1 MIAHLAACSAVAVV
15 AVAATLLLRGQR
27 AAWRH
32 AILFVAL
39 MRFAVPTEW
48 LSEVGR
54 GMVKVAPARL
64 GALEGLGWLLTGP
77 GGRTTPRIRGVGRPA
92 GLPYEAIWMI
102 GVGVCLAL
110 WTRRARRRIPAV
122 RAASGFEAAVFARAA
137 GAVAA
142 ELRIV
147 AGDLAPGAWGFLR
160 PVVLLPD
167 GLSAELTGAELE
179 AVLAHEVAHAQRRDN
194 LLAAM
199 AHAVVCVFWFH
210 PLVWWMERRMLAER
224 ETACDELVL
233 SQGTPARDYATGI
246 LKVCRM
252 SFAGAAGYAGVNGS
266 NLKLRMEHI
275 MSVDLNRTSSRAAR
289 ALLAVLLALVAMVPA
304 CGGYL
309 QAQQQQQQVPPPMAR
324 RTPEVVEMVP
334 DSPAARTSP
343 QADSDPILGVMRQV
357 ESLMGQGRQSEAL
370 ELLRSEVKENPKR
383 TDLRLSLG
391 NVAVRAGKYDLAVAT
406 FQEILAQLPEESTA
420 AGDLYLRL
428 GETYRRMGDLGPAV
442 AALQHARALLPDNI
456 VVINVFALV
465 LDAAGR
471 STEAEREY
479 RKAIELDPRNGVSMN
494 NLAYLLSRS
503 AGHLNEA
510 LDFALQAHELLPDM
524 YEVEDTVGWVHLKM
538 NHADQAIEMFDQ
550 LVRKQPQH
558 STYRYHLAMA
568 FAQKGYKASAVEQL
582 KAALECSP
590 GQEEADKIRQ
600 LLNELQQ

>member
-1 MIAHLAACSAVAVV
+1 
-15 AVAATLLLRGQR
+15 
-27 AAWRH
+27 
-32 AILFVAL
+32 
-39 MRFAVPTEW
+39 
-48 LSEVGR
+48 
-54 GMVKVAPARL
+54 
-64 GALEGLGWLLTGP
+64 
-77 GGRTTPRIRGVGRPA
+77 
-92 GLPYEAIWMI
+92 
-102 GVGVCLAL
+102 
-110 WTRRARRRIPAV
+110 
-122 RAASGFEAAVFARAA
+122 
-137 GAVAA
+137 
-142 ELRIV
+142 
-147 AGDLAPGAWGFLR
+147 
-160 PVVLLPD
+160 
-167 GLSAELTGAELE
+167 
-179 AVLAHEVAHAQRRDN
+179 
-194 LLAAM
+194 
-199 AHAVVCVFWFH
+199 
-210 PLVWWMERRMLAER
+210 
-224 ETACDELVL
+224 
-233 SQGTPARDYATGI
+233 
-246 LKVCRM
+246 
-252 SFAGAAGYAGVNGS
+252 
-266 NLKLRMEHI
+266 

-289 ALLAVLLALVAMVPA
+289 ALLAVLLALVAMVPV

-324 RTPEVVEMVP
+324 RTPEVVEVVP

-442 AALQHARALLPDNI
+442 AALQHARTLLPDNI